1 MPYPFTLRPLPY
13 SYEALCPE
21 ISDTTLHFHHDKHL
35 QTYVDNLN
43 KALADCAPC
52 QRMTL
57 EELLQNLDALPADKR
72 IPVLYGIVPILVL
85 LSVEVILS
93 QIITVSP
100 AAKRIFCG
108 TPAILI
114 RDGKID
120 EKALRRAR
128 IGVDELMSELRQ
140 NGCAGPDGVK
150 YAIIEANGK
159 LSVIPKAS
167 ASPPNAE
174 DISVK
179 VKEKGIEHSVIINS
193 KISRRSLSQAEKN
206 SEWLER
212 ELAEHRATP
221 EEIILM
227 TVDDTGK
234 VRIQKKKNS
243 VISTEWTL

>member
-1 MPYPFTLRPLPY
+1 MGKRQLGELEL
-13 SYEALCPE
+13 SEL
-21 ISDTTLHFHHDKHL
+21 ITTLM
-35 QTYVDNLN
+35 VSE
-43 KALADCAPC
+43 LAV
-52 QRMTL
+52 
-57 EELLQNLDALPADKR
+57 LPISDKR

-140 NGCAGPDGVK
+140 NAGPDGVK

-193 KISRRSLSQAEKN
+193 RISRRSLSQAEKN

-221 EEIILM
+221 EEILLM

-243 VISTEWTL
+243 GKRKA

>member
-1 MPYPFTLRPLPY
+1 MITVFFRTIVIYAVLL
-13 SYEALCPE
+13 
-21 ISDTTLHFHHDKHL
+21 ISVRIMGKRQLGELELSELVTTLM
-35 QTYVDNLN
+35 VSE
-43 KALADCAPC
+43 LAV
-52 QRMTL
+52 
-57 EELLQNLDALPADKR
+57 LPISDKR

-85 LSVEVILS
+85 LSVEVIIS

-114 RDGKID
+114 QDGKID

-128 IGVDELMSELRQ
+128 IGIDELMSELRQ
-140 NGCAGPDGVK
+140 NGYAGPDGVR

-174 DISVK
+174 DLGVK
-179 VKEKGIEHSVIINS
+179 VKEKGIEHGVIINS
-193 KISRRSLSQAEKN
+193 KTSRRSLAQAEKN
-206 SEWLER
+206 SEWLDR
-212 ELAEHRATP
+212 ELGEHRTSP
-221 EEIILM
+221 EEILLM

-234 VRIQKKKNS
+234 VRIQKKSRKKKGVDS
-243 VISTEWTL
+243 E

>member
-1 MPYPFTLRPLPY
+1 MITVFFRTIVIYAVLL
-13 SYEALCPE
+13 
-21 ISDTTLHFHHDKHL
+21 ISVRIMGKRQLGELELSELITTLM
-35 QTYVDNLN
+35 VSE
-43 KALADCAPC
+43 LAV
-52 QRMTL
+52 
-57 EELLQNLDALPADKR
+57 LPISDKR

-100 AAKRIFCG
+100 G

-193 KISRRSLSQAEKN
+193 RISRRSLSQAEKN
-206 SEWLER
+206 TEWLER

-243 VISTEWTL
+243 GKRKA

>member
-1 MPYPFTLRPLPY
+1 MITVFFRTIVIYAVLL
-13 SYEALCPE
+13 
-21 ISDTTLHFHHDKHL
+21 ISVRIMGKRQLGELELSELITTLM
-35 QTYVDNLN
+35 VSE
-43 KALADCAPC
+43 LAV
-52 QRMTL
+52 
-57 EELLQNLDALPADKR
+57 LPISDKR

-120 EKALRRAR
+120 EKALCRAR

-193 KISRRSLSQAEKN
+193 RISRRSLSQAEKN

-221 EEIILM
+221 EEILLM

-243 VISTEWTL
+243 GKRKA

>member
-1 MPYPFTLRPLPY
+1 
-13 SYEALCPE
+13 
-21 ISDTTLHFHHDKHL
+21 
-35 QTYVDNLN
+35 
-43 KALADCAPC
+43 
-52 QRMTL
+52 
-57 EELLQNLDALPADKR
+57 
-72 IPVLYGIVPILVL
+72 
-85 LSVEVILS
+85 
-93 QIITVSP
+93 
-100 AAKRIFCG
+100 
-108 TPAILI
+108 
-114 RDGKID
+114 
-120 EKALRRAR
+120 
-128 IGVDELMSELRQ
+128 MSELRQ

-206 SEWLER
+206 TEWLER

-221 EEIILM
+221 EEILLM

-243 VISTEWTL
+243 GKRKA